1 MSLQILKFGLK
12 NAFRKKSIAI
22 LSILGIAI
30 GIGMMVVLSAATEG
44 MDQMMVNMLADTV
57 GDIEVIEYNKPTSLS
72 QLPSNI
78 SDIIRTI
85 ESEDSIEQISPE
97 IEVSGFQQF
106 AEELSLPPSLQML
119 RARGVHSEFDEV
131 FGGPTANIYEGKIFE
146 NDFEVIVAE
155 FLNDN
160 NPDYASVGKELV
172 FQVNATYSVNLTIVG
187 IFSTDIGPAKF
198 LNPSFM
204 MTIETAKIINE
215 LYMGLTFDGYSLAR
229 IRFDT
234 EDIEETKLFAEE
246 LEELSPKLTTTLL
259 GDGAETAGTLL
270 DTFHTF
276 SIVVSIVAVVAG
288 GMSIIVAQL
297 MGVSERMKEFAIMKA
312 TGWKNRA
319 IFLDIIF
326 ESILLGV
333 IGAIVGFALG
343 TALMYTVQAVAD
355 QVFIVLTWEIALV
368 VLGFGFG
375 IGLIGGLI
383 PGIKA
388 SKIKPMEVIRGL

>member
-30 GIGMMVVLSAATEG
+30 GIALMVVLSAATAG
-44 MDQMMVNMLADTV
+44 MDQMMVDMLADNV
-57 GDIEVIEYNKPTSLS
+57 GDIEVGEYNRPSSQS

-78 SDIIRTI
+78 SDIIQTI
-85 ESEDSIEQISPE
+85 ESEDLIEYISPE
-97 IEVSGFQQF
+97 IAVNGFQQF
-106 AEELSLPPSLQML
+106 AEDISLPLALQL
-119 RARGVHSEFDEV
+119 SARGAQSELDEA
-131 FGGPTANIYEGKIFE
+131 FNGPTAHIIDGRKHE
-146 NDFEVIVAE
+146 NDFEITIAE
-155 FLNDN
+155 FLNDYT
-160 NPDYASVGKELV
+160 PGYATVGKELV
-172 FQVNATYSVNLTIVG
+172 YQVNETYSVNLTIVG
-187 IFSTDIGPAKF
+187 LFSTEIGPMKF
-198 LNPSFM
+198 LNPTFV
-204 MTIETAKIINE
+204 MTVDTARILNE
-215 LYMGLTFDGYSLAR
+215 LYLGHSFEGYSVAR
-229 IRFDT
+229 IRFNT

-246 LEELSPKLTTTLL
+246 LEELSPKLSVALL
-259 GDGAETAGTLL
+259 GEGVETAGTLL
-270 DTFHTF
+270 ETFDTF
-276 SIVVSIVAVVAG
+276 SIIVSIVAVIAG

-326 ESILLGV
+326 ESVLLGV

-383 PGIKA
+383 PGWRA